1 MKKIEKKSVKT
12 PNPEWYQMI
21 TKPLLNMKKKKL
33 DWVEVLRFN
42 KKIHRKARKNK
53 IKPKIITSIGSKL
66 FYVRHAG
73 DFLFGYLGKKNEAKE
88 TFLTITNFIKSNL
101 RLNCVGF
108 KLKSAHSDIMKYLG
122 FCLRYPKKSENLSK
136 SRPVQKFEKLKN
148 RLTVR
153 KAIENSRYLKTLEW
167 AGKKFYRNIVEQI
180 IRQPNQTLAKQGINL
195 KNILT
200 HWGQRDGIIYLWN
213 ALKQKIPTLDVLR
226 DDLLHPITDPYYQT
240 ANNFRERR
248 YNEFIQEWS
257 DAANSL
263 AQTDLNKEIK
273 EFLPQEINKV
283 YETSRKHFLE
293 QVKII
298 YENRT
303 RCSLIQN
310 IFSKHN
316 SNSMAKLIK
325 KVGLAT
331 LNHSVRIYI
340 NVENVLNKF
349 KKQGI
354 VNKKN
359 HPICCNKI
367 CLLEDYQIINQIASK
382 AYRIINFYQCVDN
395 LWEVKSLVNYTL
407 RFSLAATLARKYK
420 TSIKKVFAKYGPNF
434 NIKTSSKGKIIKIAN
449 FPSKIQVNTLKHK
462 FNIKAINYN

>member
-1 MKKIEKKSVKT
+1 M
-12 PNPEWYQMI
+12 
-21 TKPLLNMKKKKL
+21 
-33 DWVEVLRFN
+33 
-42 KKIHRKARKNK
+42 
-53 IKPKIITSIGSKL
+53 
-66 FYVRHAG
+66 
-73 DFLFGYLGKKNEAKE
+73 
-88 TFLTITNFIKSNL
+88 
-101 RLNCVGF
+101 
-108 KLKSAHSDIMKYLG
+108 
-122 FCLRYPKKSENLSK
+122 
-136 SRPVQKFEKLKN
+136 
-148 RLTVR
+148 
-153 KAIENSRYLKTLEW
+153 
-167 AGKKFYRNIVEQI
+167 
-180 IRQPNQTLAKQGINL
+180 
-195 KNILT
+195 
-200 HWGQRDGIIYLWN
+200 
-213 ALKQKIPTLDVLR
+213 
-226 DDLLHPITDPYYQT
+226 
-240 ANNFRERR
+240 
-248 YNEFIQEWS
+248 
-257 DAANSL
+257 
-263 AQTDLNKEIK
+263 
-273 EFLPQEINKV
+273 PQEINKV

-395 LWEVKSLVNYTL
+395 L
-407 RFSLAATLARKYK
+407 
-420 TSIKKVFAKYGPNF
+420 
-434 NIKTSSKGKIIKIAN
+434 
-449 FPSKIQVNTLKHK
+449 
-462 FNIKAINYN
+462 